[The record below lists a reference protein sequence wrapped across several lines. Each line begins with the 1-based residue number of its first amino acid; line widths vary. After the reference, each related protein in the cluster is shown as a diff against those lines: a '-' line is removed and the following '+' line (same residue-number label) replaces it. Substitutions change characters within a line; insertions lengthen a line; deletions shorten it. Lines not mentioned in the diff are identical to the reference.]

1 MPIIWPCQDG
11 DISFTLAFAAMA
23 ASAPTLLE
31 FMKKDGIDISAVER
45 WDWGKVHEGEW
56 TKADVDAICS
66 TLGKY
71 FLMHTKAELLKLSL
85 DRGVHL
91 GICLNV
97 EEALKFP
104 QFVARDFWQ
113 EVEHPDLKT
122 KIIYPSN
129 FVKFSDAECKTR
141 FRAPLI
147 GEHNNEI
154 LGQELGISA
163 PDMVTLKQGHVI

>member
-1 MPIIWPCQDG
+1 
-11 DISFTLAFAAMA
+11 
-23 ASAPTLLE
+23 
-31 FMKKDGIDISAVER
+31 
-45 WDWGKVHEGEW
+45 
-56 TKADVDAICS
+56 
-66 TLGKY
+66 
-71 FLMHTKAELLKLSL
+71 MHTKAELLKLSL